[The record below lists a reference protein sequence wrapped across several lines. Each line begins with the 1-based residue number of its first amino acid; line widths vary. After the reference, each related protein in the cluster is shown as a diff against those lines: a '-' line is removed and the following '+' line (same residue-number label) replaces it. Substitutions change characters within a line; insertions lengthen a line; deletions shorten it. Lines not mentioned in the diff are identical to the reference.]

1 MDEWFIS
8 ALRMT
13 TRLIEIGGIAII
25 VIGLLSGTIAFL
37 REIRLVDHG
46 SQAYS
51 DYRSRVG
58 RAILLGLEFLVAADI
73 VVGKSGG
80 LTVAEV
86 LACGRPLLVTRT
98 LQGQESFNV
107 RFLER
112 HGIGRLV
119 GNDQLAQQVREW
131 LESQQVLQDIQAR
144 AAAAGRRD
152 GALRVAEQAL
162 ELAARRL
169 ARVARRSA
177 P

>member
-73 VVGKSGG
+73 IN
-80 LTVAEV
+80 TVAIE
-86 LACGRPLLVTRT
+86 P
-98 LQGQESFNV
+98 S
-107 RFLER
+107 
-112 HGIGRLV
+112 
-119 GNDQLAQQVREW
+119 
-131 LESQQVLQDIQAR
+131 LESLLILGGIVLIR
-144 AAAAGRRD
+144 TFLSFSLEVEIEGRWPWKRH
-152 GALRVAEQAL
+152 
-162 ELAARRL
+162 
-169 ARVARRSA
+169 RSA
-177 P
+177 PDDKGRGPGGLAVDGADFHS